1 MSRAERLHAVAC
13 SIVRAVHHGRWH
25 EKRVD
30 AEASTNALVRELAE
44 AAIDAADA
52 TREPGGITGMRE
64 ACEEAVAMVMRP
76 SDVQAITTRCAPR
89 HVASRAF
96 PARC

>member
-30 AEASTNALVRELAE
+30 AEARANALVRELAE
-44 AAIDAADA
+44 AALDAAD
-52 TREPGGITGMRE
+52 
-64 ACEEAVAMVMRP
+64 
-76 SDVQAITTRCAPR
+76 TTRDPCDCRQCHLDRLANGGGL
-89 HVASRAF
+89 
-96 PARC
+96 